1 MDKKLMLLLMA
12 VGLGLSASSANA
24 GLYTFSQTGFDEGAF
39 VTGSFEGSD
48 LNNDG
53 VISFGSLVSDQNQE
67 LTAFS
72 LSFSG
77 NSIASAFT
85 HGLSDITFFGYGLS
99 TNPETLGDD
108 FTEGLATRWFSTSGY
123 TYVSGLAANA
133 QNGGGIV
140 NWASGVDTNSEN
152 LISVNAVPVPGAV
165 WLFGSAL
172 AGFLSMK
179 RRKV

>member
-12 VGLGLSASSANA
+12 IGMGLSASSANA
-24 GLYTFSQTGFDEGAF
+24 GLYTFSQTGFEEGAF
-39 VTGSFEGSD
+39 VTGSFQGSD

-53 VISFGSLVSDQNQE
+53 VISFGSLAPAQE

-85 HGLSDITFFGYGLS
+85 HGLSDITFFGYGLN
-99 TNPETLGDD
+99 TNPETLGDS
-108 FTEGLATRWFSTSGY
+108 FSEGLATRWFNTSGY
-123 TYVSGLAANA
+123 TYVSGLAPNA
-133 QNGGGIV
+133 QYGGGIV
-140 NWASGVDTNSEN
+140 NWASGFDTNSEN

-172 AGFLSMK
+172 VGFLRMK
-179 RRKV
+179 RRQA